1 MTAQSPAQVDD
12 VVLAALREI
21 AKDGERRSIKS
32 KTVRL
37 AEPKDGDCV
46 YMRVALEA
54 KKVGAISIDLD
65 NLRVL
70 LSYYRVLE
78 ESITRLRN
86 RDLVFNNGGGKVDER
101 TFWVV
106 MS

>member
-1 MTAQSPAQVDD
+1 MTALSPAQVDD

-21 AKDGERRSIKS
+21 AKDGEQRRIKS

-37 AEPKDGDCV
+37 AEPKDGACV
-46 YMRVALEA
+46 YMRIALEA
-54 KKVGAISIDLD
+54 EKTGVISIRGLS
-65 NLRVL
+65 V

-78 ESITRLRN
+78 ESLTRLRN
-86 RDLVFNNGGGKVDER
+86 RDLVFNNGGGKTDER

>member
-1 MTAQSPAQVDD
+1 MTALSPAQVDD

-21 AKDGERRSIKS
+21 AKGGTEGRIKS
-32 KTVRL
+32 KAVRL

-46 YMRVALEA
+46 YKRVALEA
-54 KKVGAISIDLD
+54 EKAGVISIRGL
-65 NLRVL
+65 NI

-78 ESITRLRN
+78 ESLTRLRN
-86 RDLVFNNGGGKVDER
+86 RDLVFNNGGGAVDER

-106 MS
+106 TG